1 MILVFAFVLTKE
13 SGKKFQPGIIIIVV
27 IIIIIIYYNYN

>member
-27 IIIIIIYYNYN
+27 IIYYNYNLF